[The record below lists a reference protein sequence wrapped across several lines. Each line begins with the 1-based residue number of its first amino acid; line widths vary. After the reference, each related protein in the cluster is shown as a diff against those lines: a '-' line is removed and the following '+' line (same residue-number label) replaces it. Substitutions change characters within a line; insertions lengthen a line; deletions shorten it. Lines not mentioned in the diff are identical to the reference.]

1 MSGKKIAIVDLGTN
15 TFHVLVAAIKGN
27 DFEFLHREKLA
38 VKIGE
43 DGIMEGRISEQA
55 FQRAVAASVH
65 IKSILDRFNVTE
77 TKAIA
82 TSAIRGASN
91 GQRLLKEIGDF
102 AGIKASTIDGNI
114 EAELIYQGVRLAIG
128 LGNSP
133 SLIMDIGG
141 GSVEFILANQ
151 FQIFWKRSFD
161 IGAQRLFDK
170 FHRHDP
176 VSKVELESLDDYLDQ
191 ELTPLYNA
199 IKKYNP
205 DTLIGSSGTFE
216 TLSDIYCLRQ
226 NIRLETNDTEKPI
239 DILFFHKIFK
249 DIIKRNRVER
259 LQIPGMS
266 EMRADM
272 ISMAV
277 ALINRIISIHHFTQ
291 LRVSGYALKEGLLI
305 KLINEK
311 EIQEL
316 SA

>member
-1 MSGKKIAIVDLGTN
+1 M
-15 TFHVLVAAIKGN
+15 
-27 DFEFLHREKLA
+27 
-38 VKIGE
+38 
-43 DGIMEGRISEQA
+43 
-55 FQRAVAASVH
+55 
-65 IKSILDRFNVTE
+65 
-77 TKAIA
+77 
-82 TSAIRGASN
+82 
-91 GQRLLKEIGDF
+91 
-102 AGIKASTIDGNI
+102 
-114 EAELIYQGVRLAIG
+114 
-128 LGNSP
+128 
-133 SLIMDIGG
+133 
-141 GSVEFILANQ
+141 EFILANQ

-277 ALINRIISIHHFTQ
+277 ALINRIISMHHFTQ